1 MEATSGPVRT
11 PRVNL
16 LWTGGWDSTF
26 RLLQLLLVHRVEVA
40 PYYLKDP
47 TRASTDIELKTMA
60 GIIGVLHARYP
71 HTRELLQPLHVAEVS
86 KLPTNP
92 EFATALAEVRRR
104 NYIGSQYVWLPAFCR
119 QHGIDDM
126 EIGVHVDDRVQSVLR
141 TMVTEFDHPAGFR
154 SVRVDPKHADTPEYR
169 LFGSFSFP
177 LFLIDKVEISRQ
189 ANGSDWGD
197 IMEMTWFCHTP
208 VRGKPCGTCGPC
220 VYTIQE
226 GLARRVPMSRRALSF
241 FYRRLLLPFKDPL
254 RHARASLRRHL
265 SGRREAATGT
275 GHS

>member
-1 MEATSGPVRT
+1 MEAT

-26 RLLQLLLVHRVEVA
+26 RLLQLLLVHRVQVA

-60 GIIGVLHARYP
+60 GIMRRLHERHP
-71 HTRELLQPLHVAEVS
+71 HTRELLQPLHVAEVTD
-86 KLPTNP
+86 LPADP
-92 EFATALAEVRRR
+92 ELGSALAEVRRR
-104 NYIGSQYVWLPAFCR
+104 NYIGSQYVWLPAFCM

-126 EIGVHVDDRVQSVLR
+126 EIGVHVDDRVQSVLH
-141 TMVTEFDHPAGFR
+141 TMVAEFDHPAGFR
-154 SVRVDPKHADTPEYR
+154 SVRVDPKHAGTAEFR
-169 LFGSFSFP
+169 LFGRFSFP
-177 LFLIDKVEISRQ
+177 LFLIDKVEISRV
-189 ANGSDWGD
+189 ADSSGWSD

-208 VRGKPCGTCGPC
+208 VRGRPCGTCGPC

-226 GLARRVPMSRRALSF
+226 GLARRVPASRRALSF

-254 RHARASLRRHL
+254 RHARASLRSRL
-265 SGRREAATGT
+265 SGRREAATG
-275 GHS
+275 GGRS